1 MLKPV
6 VQLAAIGI
14 VGIGLW
20 KLASVL
26 LLPFLFFAFK
36 VLLIVALVAGVVWFI
51 NKKGKTDTPPPVSD

>member
-6 VQLAAIGI
+6 VTLAAVGI

-26 LLPFLFFAFK
+26 LLPVLFFVLKIAFIAGL
-36 VLLIVALVAGVVWFI
+36 VAVALWFI
-51 NKKGKTDTPPPVSD
+51 NKKGKTDTPPPVSE